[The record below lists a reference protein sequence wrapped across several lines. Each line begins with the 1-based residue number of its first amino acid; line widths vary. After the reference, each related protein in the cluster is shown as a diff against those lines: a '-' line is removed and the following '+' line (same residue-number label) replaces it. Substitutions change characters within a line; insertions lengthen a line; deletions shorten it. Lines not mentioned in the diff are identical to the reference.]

1 MQGTKAKNFE
11 ENFEDN
17 FGVNFELNFW
27 INFRYSYLVNKP
39 TIKVLA
45 LSLRSLRSGPRS
57 LQYPIQEACHRQGS
71 QGADLQQKN
80 LVKDSKMISVGQSR

>member
-1 MQGTKAKNFE
+1 MQGTKAMNL
-11 ENFEDN
+11 EDN

-39 TIKVLA
+39 TIKDLA
-45 LSLRSLRSGPRS
+45 LSLRSGPRS
-57 LQYPIQEACHRQGS
+57 LQYSIQEPCHPQGS
-71 QGADLQQKN
+71 QGADFQQKN